1 MAAVHDTGIVD
12 GETVAATSTTA
23 PERRPTRTPST
34 LVWVLGGVVVV
45 ALVVGVVAAALRPD
59 PALDPATPE
68 GVVQSYLQAV
78 LDRDYGTAVSYLAPD
93 TAERCTAA
101 AFRDAWVPDGLTA
114 ELDDVS
120 TSGDRAQVR
129 VVLHPAVELA
139 PVDPTVTTTELFTLE
154 RTDAGWRLVGTPWPL
169 TSCGVTP

>member
-1 MAAVHDTGIVD
+1 M
-12 GETVAATSTTA
+12 ATSTTA

-34 LVWVLGGVVVV
+34 LVWVLGGVVLG
-45 ALVVGVVAAALRPD
+45 ALAVGVVAAALRPG
-59 PALDPATPE
+59 PTLDPASPE

-78 LDRDYGTAVSYLAPD
+78 LDRDHATAVSYLAPD
-93 TAERCTAA
+93 TAERCTVA
-101 AFRDAWVPDGLTA
+101 AFRDAWVPEGLTA
-114 ELDDVS
+114 ELDDVR

-154 RTDAGWRLVGTPWPL
+154 RTDAGWRLIGVPWPL
-169 TSCGVTP
+169 MSCEATR